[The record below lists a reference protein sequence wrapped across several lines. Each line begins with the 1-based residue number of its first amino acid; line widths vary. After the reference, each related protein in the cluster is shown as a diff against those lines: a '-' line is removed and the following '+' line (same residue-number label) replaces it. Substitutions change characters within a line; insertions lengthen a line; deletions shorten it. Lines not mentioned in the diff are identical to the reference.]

1 MKEVRTKKKKHMTND
16 VNGMKKKCGRPA
28 LGRTRKLT
36 RGVTV
41 KFSPVSYEALRF
53 RAGKSGRSL
62 AVYIREAALAATV
75 TARHT
80 PEENALLRSL
90 AGMANNLNQLT
101 KLSHQTGFYRTRLL
115 IEGLLEKLFSGCIRY
130 VTQKDDAKII
140 ASEGVLLGTVE
151 ETACSFRWQCLLNPD
166 VAKPVGHIAL
176 SFKPEDAPRLT
187 DAFMARL
194 AGEYLELMG
203 IRNTQFIVVRH
214 HGTDN
219 PHCHIVFNRVD
230 FDGKVISDSNDFR
243 RNEKV
248 TKMLKD
254 KYSLTYSEGKQ
265 SVKTEKLHASEKVKY
280 EIYRAVKEALRSA
293 DTWKEFQNKLLK
305 MGVEMEFKYKGN
317 TNEVQGIRFI
327 KNGLSFKGSG
337 IDRSFSWSRLDAALD
352 HNHVT
357 SLENDVSQKQP
368 YHEQSHG
375 SVIDN
380 LVEVTGTGGVFMP
393 SVAPTEDEKEAERLR
408 RKKKRRKGRSL

>member
-1 MKEVRTKKKKHMTND
+1 MIGKI
-16 VNGMKKKCGRPA
+16 
-28 LGRTRKLT
+28 RK
-36 RGVTV
+36 
-41 KFSPVSYEALRF
+41 
-53 RAGKSGRSL
+53 GRSF
-62 AVYIREAALAATV
+62 
-75 TARHT
+75 
-80 PEENALLRSL
+80 
-90 AGMANNLNQLT
+90 G
-101 KLSHQTGFYRTRLL
+101 
-115 IEGLLEKLFSGCIRY
+115 GCIRY

-140 ASEGVLLGTVE
+140 ASEGVLLGTAE
-151 ETACSFRWQCLLNPD
+151 EMARSFRWQCLLNPD
-166 VAKPVGHIAL
+166 VTKPVGHIAL
-176 SFKPEDAPRLT
+176 SFKPEDTPRLT
-187 DAFMARL
+187 DAFMASL
-194 AGEYLELMG
+194 AEEYLELMG

-214 HGTDN
+214 HGMDN

-243 RNEKV
+243 RNERV

-254 KYSLTYSEGKQ
+254 KYSLTSSEGKQ

-293 DTWKEFQNKLLK
+293 DTWKKFQNKLLK

-327 KNGLSFKGSG
+327 KDGLSFKGSG
-337 IDRSFSWSRLDAALD
+337 IDRSFSWSRLDAALE

-357 SLENDVSQKQP
+357 SLENDVSRKQL

-408 RKKKRRKGRSL
+408 RKKKRRKGRGL

>member
-1 MKEVRTKKKKHMTND
+1 MIGKI
-16 VNGMKKKCGRPA
+16 
-28 LGRTRKLT
+28 RK
-36 RGVTV
+36 
-41 KFSPVSYEALRF
+41 
-53 RAGKSGRSL
+53 GRSF
-62 AVYIREAALAATV
+62 
-75 TARHT
+75 
-80 PEENALLRSL
+80 
-90 AGMANNLNQLT
+90 G
-101 KLSHQTGFYRTRLL
+101 
-115 IEGLLEKLFSGCIRY
+115 GCIRY
-130 VTQKDDAKII
+130 VTQKDDAEII
-140 ASEGVLLGTVE
+140 ASEGVLLGTAE
-151 ETACSFRWQCLLNPD
+151 EMARSFRWQCLLNPD
-166 VAKPVGHIAL
+166 VAKPVGHIA
-176 SFKPEDAPRLT
+176 
-187 DAFMARL
+187 L

-265 SVKTEKLHASEKVKY
+265 AVKTEKLHASERVKY

-305 MGVEMEFKYKGN
+305 MGVEMEFKYKEN

>member
-1 MKEVRTKKKKHMTND
+1 MIGKI
-16 VNGMKKKCGRPA
+16 
-28 LGRTRKLT
+28 RK
-36 RGVTV
+36 
-41 KFSPVSYEALRF
+41 
-53 RAGKSGRSL
+53 GRSF
-62 AVYIREAALAATV
+62 
-75 TARHT
+75 
-80 PEENALLRSL
+80 
-90 AGMANNLNQLT
+90 G
-101 KLSHQTGFYRTRLL
+101 
-115 IEGLLEKLFSGCIRY
+115 GCIRY
-130 VTQKDDAKII
+130 VTQKDDAEII
-140 ASEGVLLGTVE
+140 ASEGVLLGTAE
-151 ETACSFRWQCLLNPD
+151 ETARSFRWQCLLSPD

-194 AGEYLELMG
+194 AEEYLELMG

-243 RNEKV
+243 RNER
-248 TKMLKD
+248 
-254 KYSLTYSEGKQ
+254 
-265 SVKTEKLHASEKVKY
+265 VKY

-293 DTWKEFQNKLLK
+293 DTWKEFQNRLLK
-305 MGVEMEFKYKGN
+305 MGVEMEFKYKGS

-327 KNGLSFKGSG
+327 KDGLSFKGSE
-337 IDRSFSWSRLDAALD
+337 IDRSFSWSRLDAALE
-352 HNHVT
+352 HNHVM

-393 SVAPTEDEKEAERLR
+393 SAAPMEDEKEAERLR
-408 RKKKRRKGRSL
+408 KKKKRRKGRSL

>member
-1 MKEVRTKKKKHMTND
+1 MITDLKEEDSLMIGKIKK
-16 VNGMKKKCGRPA
+16 
-28 LGRTRKLT
+28 
-36 RGVTV
+36 
-41 KFSPVSYEALRF
+41 
-53 RAGKSGRSL
+53 GRSF
-62 AVYIREAALAATV
+62 
-75 TARHT
+75 
-80 PEENALLRSL
+80 
-90 AGMANNLNQLT
+90 G
-101 KLSHQTGFYRTRLL
+101 
-115 IEGLLEKLFSGCIRY
+115 GCIRY

-140 ASEGVLLGTVE
+140 ASEGVLLGTAE
-151 ETACSFRWQCLLNPD
+151 EMARSFRWQCLLNPD
-166 VAKPVGHIAL
+166 VTKPVGHIAL

-194 AGEYLELMG
+194 AEEYLELMG

-243 RNEKV
+243 RNERV

-265 SVKTEKLHASEKVKY
+265 AVKTEKLHASERVKY

-293 DTWKEFQNKLLK
+293 NTWKEFQNKLLK

-327 KNGLSFKGSG
+327 KDG
-337 IDRSFSWSRLDAALD
+337 
-352 HNHVT
+352 
-357 SLENDVSQKQP
+357 QP

-375 SVIDN
+375 TVIDN

-408 RKKKRRKGRSL
+408 KKKKRRKRRSL

>member
-1 MKEVRTKKKKHMTND
+1 
-16 VNGMKKKCGRPA
+16 
-28 LGRTRKLT
+28 
-36 RGVTV
+36 
-41 KFSPVSYEALRF
+41 
-53 RAGKSGRSL
+53 
-62 AVYIREAALAATV
+62 
-75 TARHT
+75 
-80 PEENALLRSL
+80 
-90 AGMANNLNQLT
+90 
-101 KLSHQTGFYRTRLL
+101 
-115 IEGLLEKLFSGCIRY
+115 
-130 VTQKDDAKII
+130 
-140 ASEGVLLGTVE
+140 
-151 ETACSFRWQCLLNPD
+151 
-166 VAKPVGHIAL
+166 
-176 SFKPEDAPRLT
+176 
-187 DAFMARL
+187 
-194 AGEYLELMG
+194 
-203 IRNTQFIVVRH
+203 VVRH

-243 RNEKV
+243 RNERV
-248 TKMLKD
+248 TKMLKK

-265 SVKTEKLHASEKVKY
+265 SVKTEKLHASERVKY

-293 DTWKEFQNKLLK
+293 DTWKEFQNRLLK

-327 KNGLSFKGSG
+327 KDNQSFKGSG

-393 SVAPTEDEKEAERLR
+393 SAAPMEDEKEAERLR
-408 RKKKRRKGRSL
+408 KKKKRRKGRSL

>member
-1 MKEVRTKKKKHMTND
+1 MIGKIKK
-16 VNGMKKKCGRPA
+16 
-28 LGRTRKLT
+28 
-36 RGVTV
+36 
-41 KFSPVSYEALRF
+41 
-53 RAGKSGRSL
+53 GRSF
-62 AVYIREAALAATV
+62 
-75 TARHT
+75 
-80 PEENALLRSL
+80 
-90 AGMANNLNQLT
+90 G
-101 KLSHQTGFYRTRLL
+101 
-115 IEGLLEKLFSGCIRY
+115 GCIRY
-130 VTQKDDAKII
+130 VTQKDNAKII
-140 ASEGVLLGTVE
+140 ASEGVLLGTAE
-151 ETACSFRWQCLLNPD
+151 EMARSFRWQCLLNPD
-166 VAKPVGHIAL
+166 VTKPVGHIAL

-187 DAFMARL
+187 DAFMASL
-194 AGEYLELMG
+194 AEEYLELMG

-214 HGTDN
+214 HGTGN

-243 RNEKV
+243 RNERV
-248 TKMLKD
+248 TKMLKE

-265 SVKTEKLHASEKVKY
+265 AVKTEKLHASERVKY
-280 EIYRAVKEALRSA
+280 EIYRAIKEALRNA
-293 DTWKEFQNKLLK
+293 DTWKEFQNRLLK

-352 HNHVT
+352 RNHVT
-357 SLENDVSQKQP
+357 SLENDVSRKQP

-375 SVIDN
+375 TVIDN

-408 RKKKRRKGRSL
+408 RKKKRRKGRGGVN

>member
-1 MKEVRTKKKKHMTND
+1 MIGKI
-16 VNGMKKKCGRPA
+16 
-28 LGRTRKLT
+28 RK
-36 RGVTV
+36 
-41 KFSPVSYEALRF
+41 
-53 RAGKSGRSL
+53 GRSF
-62 AVYIREAALAATV
+62 
-75 TARHT
+75 
-80 PEENALLRSL
+80 
-90 AGMANNLNQLT
+90 G
-101 KLSHQTGFYRTRLL
+101 
-115 IEGLLEKLFSGCIRY
+115 GCIRY
-130 VTQKDDAKII
+130 VTQKDDAEII
-140 ASEGVLLGTVE
+140 ASEGVLLGTAE
-151 ETACSFRWQCLLNPD
+151 EMARSFRWQCLLNPD

-230 FDGKVISDSNDFR
+230 FDGKVIPDSNDFR
-243 RNEKV
+243 RNER
-248 TKMLKD
+248 
-254 KYSLTYSEGKQ
+254 
-265 SVKTEKLHASEKVKY
+265 VKY

-293 DTWKEFQNKLLK
+293 DTWKEFQNRLLK
-305 MGVEMEFKYKGN
+305 MGVEMEFKYKGS

-327 KNGLSFKGSG
+327 KDGLSFKGSE
-337 IDRSFSWSRLDAALD
+337 IDRSFSWSRLDAALE
-352 HNHVT
+352 HNHVM

-393 SVAPTEDEKEAERLR
+393 SAAPMEDEKEAERLR
-408 RKKKRRKGRSL
+408 KKKKRRKGRSL

>member
-1 MKEVRTKKKKHMTND
+1 MIGKI
-16 VNGMKKKCGRPA
+16 
-28 LGRTRKLT
+28 RK
-36 RGVTV
+36 
-41 KFSPVSYEALRF
+41 
-53 RAGKSGRSL
+53 GRSF
-62 AVYIREAALAATV
+62 
-75 TARHT
+75 
-80 PEENALLRSL
+80 
-90 AGMANNLNQLT
+90 G
-101 KLSHQTGFYRTRLL
+101 
-115 IEGLLEKLFSGCIRY
+115 GCIRY
-130 VTQKDDAKII
+130 VTQKDDAEII
-140 ASEGVLLGTVE
+140 ASEGVLLGTAE
-151 ETACSFRWQCLLNPD
+151 EMARSFRWQCLLNPD
-166 VAKPVGHIAL
+166 VTKPVGHIAL

-265 SVKTEKLHASEKVKY
+265 SVKTEKLHASERVKY

-380 LVEVTGTGGVFMP
+380 LVEGKYSINSLVYWVTYVHNVVYSFYRSMIYCYINSTQRCAGSIVIDIIPTNGADKRKFFPFAPYFPVTNVIKRYFYPYFPAIIGIKGYSFPYFPYLSGIMKIKTALYSLFSRLDWHKTVVFP
-393 SVAPTEDEKEAERLR
+393 CLGEIYE
-408 RKKKRRKGRSL
+408 GIRSLSWEIPVT

>member
-1 MKEVRTKKKKHMTND
+1 MIGKI
-16 VNGMKKKCGRPA
+16 
-28 LGRTRKLT
+28 RK
-36 RGVTV
+36 
-41 KFSPVSYEALRF
+41 
-53 RAGKSGRSL
+53 GRS
-62 AVYIREAALAATV
+62 
-75 TARHT
+75 
-80 PEENALLRSL
+80 
-90 AGMANNLNQLT
+90 
-101 KLSHQTGFYRTRLL
+101 
-115 IEGLLEKLFSGCIRY
+115 FSGCIRY

-151 ETACSFRWQCLLNPD
+151 ETARSFRWQCLLNPD

-194 AGEYLELMG
+194 AEEYLELMG
-203 IRNTQFIVVRH
+203 IRNTQFI
-214 HGTDN
+214 
-219 PHCHIVFNRVD
+219 CHIVFNRVN
-230 FDGKVISDSNDFR
+230 FDGKVISDSNDFK

-305 MGVEMEFKYKGN
+305 MGVEMEFKYKEN